1 MRFQKKQELGKLIGR
16 TVNKKMLIAHIN
28 HVLFSLAINQLNF
41 YNHFQYYC
49 KSVLR

>member
-28 HVLFSLAINQLNF
+28 HVLFLINF
-41 YNHFQYYC
+41 IEPYC
-49 KSVLR
+49 